1 MVQNNDMPLVFTMN
15 LASDI
20 EAMSR
25 IAERAMEKRNLRLE
39 DAMPPPVKMEKEE
52 QLLSIRRKKFG

>member
-25 IAERAMEKRNLRLE
+25 IAEKAMEMRKLRIE
-39 DAMPPPVKMEKEE
+39 DVVMQPVKVEMKE
-52 QLLSIRRKKFG
+52 QLLSIGSKKFG

>member
-20 EAMSR
+20 EAMSK
-25 IAERAMEKRNLRLE
+25 IAEKAMEKLRME
-39 DAMPPPVKMEKEE
+39 DTVQQSVKVEMEE
-52 QLLSIRRKKFG
+52 QLLSIGSKEFS

>member
-20 EAMSR
+20 EAMSK
-25 IAERAMEKRNLRLE
+25 IAEKAIKTGELRMEDLKQPSVNMVR
-39 DAMPPPVKMEKEE
+39 KE
-52 QLLSIRRKKFG
+52 QLLSTRGKVFG

>member
-25 IAERAMEKRNLRLE
+25 IAERAIEKRNLRME
-39 DAMPPPVKMEKEE
+39 DVMQPSVKMEREE
-52 QLLSIRRKKFG
+52 QLLSIRSKKFG